1 MAHPACDAQK
11 LFTGS
16 YPMGDI
22 LPSQLS
28 HTNSFGSAELIT
40 QFSYEQISWYTYQ
53 TNVANT
59 MHYVGHATSCI
70 ELTVD
75 DLVK

>member
-1 MAHPACDAQK
+1 MAHPVMHKSFLQALTLWVTFFHPNC
-11 LFTGS
+11 
-16 YPMGDI
+16 P
-22 LPSQLS
+22 

-53 TNVANT
+53 TNVANS
-59 MHYVGHATSCI
+59 MHYVGHATRCI

>member
-1 MAHPACDAQK
+1 
-11 LFTGS
+11 
-16 YPMGDI
+16 MGDI
-22 LPSQLS
+22 LPSQLP

-53 TNVANT
+53 TNVANS
-59 MHYVGHATSCI
+59 MHYVGHATRCI